1 MLIKLKI
8 EGRNIECEDK
18 RLTFIASKKSMKAL
32 RKIRLIALIVMPALL
47 WVGFNNASN
56 WHFHKLK
63 YGIVTTHSHVYNK
76 SANSEN
82 PAGDHHHEKWELII
96 LNQIFDALLVFFTL
110 IVLATFINQS
120 FRKIRIKSGRPERS
134 ISYENL
140 LPVRG
145 PPSVL
150 F

>member
-1 MLIKLKI
+1 
-8 EGRNIECEDK
+8 
-18 RLTFIASKKSMKAL
+18 MKAL
-32 RKIRLIALIVMPALL
+32 RKIHLLALIVIPALL
-47 WVGFNNASN
+47 WVGYNNASN

-96 LNQIFDALLVFFTL
+96 LNQIFHTLLAFFSL
-110 IVLATFINQS
+110 IVLVTLIKQS
-120 FRKIRIKSGRPERS
+120 FNIIKLKPRRSGRS

-140 LPVRG
+140 IPVRG